1 MVVALTVQVT
11 LMLRVVRAAA
21 ARVEAIVAPL
31 VAQQTRAAAG
41 AVAADLAPLKMA
53 PLAGLALW

>member
-1 MVVALTVQVT
+1 MVALTVHLT

-21 ARVEAIVAPL
+21 ARVEAIAAPL
-31 VAQQTRAAAG
+31 VAQQTRAAAA
-41 AVAADLAPLKMA
+41 AVAADLALLKMA